1 MEESQA
7 GWLQGQSE
15 KLNFSSK
22 GTWAKLVAMLS
33 RVSRTHSGHVTRFW
47 SGTHKQKEQCMYLL
61 CQALISL
68 LGVARGHVVMGMG
81 AAILDY
87 EVEPGIKVATGK
99 AKPRP

>member
-1 MEESQA
+1 
-7 GWLQGQSE
+7 
-15 KLNFSSK
+15 
-22 GTWAKLVAMLS
+22 
-33 RVSRTHSGHVTRFW
+33 
-47 SGTHKQKEQCMYLL
+47 MYLL